1 MDNLGEAGDTR
12 EASGPEYPALFLKKG
27 EDRRLRA
34 GHLWVFSNEVDTER
48 SPLQEF
54 APGSPA
60 WILDHAGKPLG
71 TGYVNPNS
79 LICARLLDRRGHA
92 LDRSLIVHRLKVA
105 LGLRESLYREPYYRL
120 VYGESDG
127 LPGLV
132 LDRFDDVVVAQ
143 ASTAGME
150 QLKGAV
156 EEAVQRVLQP
166 RALIWKNTGAM
177 RQLEGLPEYSDIG
190 FGEHSGP
197 LRVQEGGIAFEVD
210 AIGGQKT
217 GWFFDQRDNRDRL
230 AAFAPDRTVL
240 DLFSYVGAWGI
251 RAAAFGA
258 AEVDCVDASA
268 DACALLAENAAR
280 NRVAQRVRAHVG
292 DAFEFLRQARSE
304 RRHWDVVIVDP
315 PAFIK
320 RKKDLKEGTLA
331 YRRINEMA
339 MQVLSRDGLL
349 VTCSCSH
356 HLARSTL
363 LEGVQQGA
371 RHVDRFAQS
380 LVQLQQGADHP
391 VHPAVPET
399 DYLKGFVLRVLPA

>member
-1 MDNLGEAGDTR
+1 MSAPETPDEAP
-12 EASGPEYPALFLKKG
+12 SGPEYPALFLKRG

-34 GHLWVFSNEVDTER
+34 GHLWVFSNEVDTKR

-54 APGSPA
+54 PPGSPA

-79 LICARLLDRRGHA
+79 LICARLMDRRGHA

-105 LGLRESLYREPYYRL
+105 LGLREAMYREPFYRL
-120 VYGESDG
+120 VFGETDG

-132 LDRFDDVVVAQ
+132 LERFDDVVVGQ
-143 ASTAGME
+143 ISTAGME
-150 QLKGAV
+150 QMKDAIAEAV
-156 EEAVQRVLQP
+156 EKVLRP
-166 RALIWKNTGAM
+166 RALIWKNDGGM
-177 RQLEGLPEYSDIG
+177 RELEGLPAYADIG

-197 LRVQEGGIAFEVD
+197 LLVQEGGISFEVD

-217 GWFFDQRDNRDRL
+217 GWFFDQHDNRDRL
-230 AAFAPDRTVL
+230 ATLAPDRTVL

-258 AEVDCVDASA
+258 SEVDCVDSSA
-268 DACALLAENAAR
+268 AAGELVRSNAAR
-280 NRVAQRVRAHVG
+280 NRVGQRVHAHTM

-304 RRHWDVVIVDP
+304 RRHWDLVIVDP
-315 PAFIK
+315 PAFVK
-320 RKKDLKEGTLA
+320 RKKDLKEGALA

-356 HLARSTL
+356 HMSRDTL

-371 RHVDRFAQS
+371 RHVDRFVQS
-380 LVQLQQGADHP
+380 LARLQQGADHP
-391 VHPAVPET
+391 VHPAIPET
-399 DYLKGFVLRVLPA
+399 DYLKGFVCRVLPA